1 MRKALIP
8 LLASAIVLLPMIF
21 SPSCA
26 NTTQAPTGGL
36 RDTIPPIITG
46 IKPLPGATNFPLEK
60 ARIEFTFNEY
70 VTIKN
75 AKGIYLS
82 PPQNKQ
88 PKSKISGKHL
98 IVSFEEPLLPNTT
111 YTLNLGDAIADNNEG
126 NIFPG
131 FTYVFST
138 GEQIDSMFTTGMV
151 QDCNTLMPVK
161 GVTVMLYKDFSD
173 SAVFLKKPYAAAK
186 TDDWGYFAI
195 SFIQDTLYRIYAVLD
210 ADENNVYDPDQDRIA
225 FIDSIIRPKWKVG
238 DRTPELLK
246 YDMKDTLGCEAR
258 RVEHTLSLFR
268 EKPSKQF
275 VKDYKRTGLRSAYV
289 SFQAPNAWID
299 SLWFAGFK
307 AEEVISQFN
316 PSQDSLELWVN
327 SRKPAPD
334 TLHLF
339 VNYRKTDSSGILR
352 PEIEHLRLPIDS
364 KLKHT
369 YSRSQQRNLK
379 HEDTTCIFKLTAQG
393 DRVEQY
399 GFELEFKSPIISAK
413 FDSLKFTYLNPR
425 QKEFTAKVS
434 VERDTLNLRCYTI
447 KPDVKYLPGHEYFL
461 KVPHRAFRDINGF
474 YSDSTQVK
482 VSLPSDD
489 ELSKLNLVCT
499 GVNGKY
505 IIDLL
510 DESMKTILRNYII
523 DSDCTLPFPY
533 LKEGRYCIR
542 ITSDLNRNSIVDTGN
557 LLERRQ
563 PEQVKFVIFSRGG
576 KFLELPKSTELD
588 QTIDF
593 VKMFGGHEE

>member
-1 MRKALIP
+1 
-8 LLASAIVLLPMIF
+8 
-21 SPSCA
+21 
-26 NTTQAPTGGL
+26 
-36 RDTIPPIITG
+36 
-46 IKPLPGATNFPLEK
+46 
-60 ARIEFTFNEY
+60 
-70 VTIKN
+70 
-75 AKGIYLS
+75 
-82 PPQNKQ
+82 
-88 PKSKISGKHL
+88 
-98 IVSFEEPLLPNTT
+98 
-111 YTLNLGDAIADNNEG
+111 
-126 NIFPG
+126 
-131 FTYVFST
+131 
-138 GEQIDSMFTTGMV
+138 
-151 QDCNTLMPVK
+151 
-161 GVTVMLYKDFSD
+161 
-173 SAVFLKKPYAAAK
+173 
-186 TDDWGYFAI
+186 
-195 SFIQDTLYRIYAVLD
+195 
-210 ADENNVYDPDQDRIA
+210 
-225 FIDSIIRPKWKVG
+225 
-238 DRTPELLK
+238 
-246 YDMKDTLGCEAR
+246 MKDTLGCEAR

-275 VKDYKRTGLRSAYV
+275 VKDYKRTDYAQLTSVFRLQMHGLIRFGLRASRRR
-289 SFQAPNAWID
+289 
-299 SLWFAGFK
+299 
-307 AEEVISQFN
+307 VISQFN

-327 SRKPAPD
+327 SGNRLQTPAS
-334 TLHLF
+334 F